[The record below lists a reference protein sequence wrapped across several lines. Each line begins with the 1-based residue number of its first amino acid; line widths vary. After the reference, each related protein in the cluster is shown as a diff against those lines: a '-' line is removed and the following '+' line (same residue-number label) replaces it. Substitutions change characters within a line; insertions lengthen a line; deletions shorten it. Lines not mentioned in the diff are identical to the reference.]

1 MTAKR
6 HMGRALPRRPVQAA
20 ARQRT
25 STGAHPSNGS
35 ETAVATA
42 LQILIDYEGL
52 SQSLPHLHA
61 LFARAVGATRS
72 LLLQPEPDGALWQV
86 LSARGVDN
94 AGPIWKPRS
103 REVRAIDAVFTRDTA
118 VYEATPKARY
128 PSLTQQLGATRTL
141 LVPLSQRSER
151 LGLLVLDVARRPT
164 GASLTHVRPFADSIA
179 LALSR
184 ARLSK
189 RVELHRHIRE
199 MLRAFS
205 EAVSFALDL
214 TAGLD
219 ALCLSANDI
228 FSAKRTSVWLHER
241 RQRELVLA
249 ASSEPVSGR
258 ELRVPTSDLT
268 KPAARGL
275 RAVSAELES
284 MPAHD
289 GGTVAKLMLVPLK
302 GRRRALGTVV
312 LEGVGRGQQTG
323 ADLLASAQEFGW
335 HLSGAVENVQLLQD
349 VIQSRRELENTF
361 NSIVDLVAVC
371 DRQLRLAH
379 VNRAFAQRVGVPIEA
394 LLDLPL
400 NDFVGPTVS
409 RWMADM
415 DLDAASEPTGP
426 ATRETDDP
434 MLGGTFSVTLTRL
447 LDQGGDPRGLVMVAR
462 DITERA
468 RLEAERT
475 ALREQLAQ
483 SEKLAALGQFVAG
496 IAHELNNPL
505 QGVLGHIELLNA
517 TATLPPNIRS
527 EFRTVSRE
535 AERAA
540 KIVRNLLVFAGSRK
554 LASRRFSLNA
564 VVGRALDLRAGP
576 CREAQIEVVRT
587 YDDAVPRISG
597 DPLLLQQA
605 LLNILINA
613 EHAVAAR
620 PRRRIEIATQYDERR
635 RTAAVRVRD
644 NGPGLSAEIL
654 SRIFEPFYTTK
665 EVGKGTGLG
674 LAITYGIIQ
683 EHGGQITAA
692 SAADG
697 GAVFTV
703 ELPAD
708 KRVTRR
714 T

>member
-1 MTAKR
+1 
-6 HMGRALPRRPVQAA
+6 MGRAAPRPPVGRAT
-20 ARQRT
+20 RTRT
-25 STGAHPSNGS
+25 STRAQPSNVS

-42 LQILIDYEGL
+42 LQILIDYERL
-52 SQSLPHLHA
+52 SHSLPHLHD

-72 LLLQPEPDGALWQV
+72 LLLQREADGPLWQV
-86 LSARGVDN
+86 LSARGVD
-94 AGPIWKPRS
+94 AARPIWKPRT
-103 REVRAIDAVFTRDTA
+103 REARAIDAVFRRDTP
-118 VYEATPKARY
+118 VYEATLKARY

-151 LGLLVLDVARRPT
+151 LGLLVLEVTRRPT
-164 GASLTHVRPFADSIA
+164 RASLTRVRPFADSIA
-179 LALSR
+179 LALAR
-184 ARLSK
+184 ARLSE
-189 RVELHRHIRE
+189 RIELHRHIRE

-205 EAVSFALDL
+205 EAVSTALDL

-219 ALCLSANDI
+219 ALCLSAKDVFGAN
-228 FSAKRTSVWLHER
+228 RTSVWLHER

-258 ELRVPTSDLT
+258 QSRVPTSDLT
-268 KPAARGL
+268 QPAARGL
-275 RAVSAELES
+275 RRVSAELEP
-284 MPAHD
+284 MPADD
-289 GGTVAKLMLVPLK
+289 GGADANLVLVPLR

-312 LEGVGRGQQTG
+312 LEGVGQERRTG
-323 ADLLASAQEFGW
+323 ADLLSSAQEFGW

-361 NSIVDLVAVC
+361 NSIADLVAVC

-379 VNRAFAQRVGVPIEA
+379 VNRAFAQRVGVPREA

-400 NDFVGPTVS
+400 SDFVGPTVS

-517 TATLPPNIRS
+517 TTKLPSNIRR

-554 LASRRFSLNA
+554 LARRRFSLNA
-564 VVGRALDLRAGP
+564 VVGRALDLRAGS
-576 CREAQIEVVRT
+576 CREAHIEVVRT
-587 YDDAVPRISG
+587 YGAAVPRISG

-613 EHAVAAR
+613 EHAVTATPSGR
-620 PRRRIEIATQYDERR
+620 IEVTTHYNKRRRI
-635 RTAAVRVRD
+635 AAVRVRD

-654 SRIFEPFYTTK
+654 PRIFEPFYTTK

-692 SAADG
+692 SDAHG

-703 ELPAD
+703 ELPTD